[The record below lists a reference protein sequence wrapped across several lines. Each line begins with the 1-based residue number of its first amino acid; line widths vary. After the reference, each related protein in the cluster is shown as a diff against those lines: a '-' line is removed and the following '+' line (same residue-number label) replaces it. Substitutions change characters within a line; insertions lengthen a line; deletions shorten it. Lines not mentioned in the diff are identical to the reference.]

1 MTPFLGASQDLIHQT
16 LSLAELQQAWQLLHS
31 VIPHTLNA
39 HHLMMYQPLSW
50 FQGDGASGEVS
61 PSTEGYV
68 AERQYLLRFFNR
80 AIAQI
85 QQFEPSFSGCSQ
97 FWCQQVLSLHPQW
110 HEILIRLGAYGLIDL
125 LDVPVPDARAVSDFY
140 TRWAIEDGDSHYQCI
155 HAGRPYFLLE
165 RIFDQAA
172 FELLHLLPDIFA
184 RMQDHAS
191 LHRRQPNLR
200 QASGHPEVSPMS
212 SISA

>member
-1 MTPFLGASQDLIHQT
+1 MTPFLGASQDQTHQMF
-16 LSLAELQQAWQLLHS
+16 SLAELRQAWQLLHS

-50 FQGDGASGEVS
+50 FQDDGASGAVS
-61 PSTEGYV
+61 PSTEGYA
-68 AERQYLLRFFNR
+68 AERQYLLQFFNR

-85 QQFEPSFSGCSQ
+85 QPFEPSFSGCSQ
-97 FWCQQVLSLHPQW
+97 FWCQQVLQLQPQW

-155 HAGRPYFLLE
+155 HAGSPYFLLE

-172 FELLHLLPDIFA
+172 FELLHLLPEIFA
-184 RMQDHAS
+184 RIQGDSALS
-191 LHRRQPNLR
+191 PRQPNGR
-200 QASGHPEVSPMS
+200 QADGCPEASPVS